1 MKNAFF
7 LFLTIVWSASLIS
20 CDEDITDTPAKPSE
34 NFDDVDAMPFKS
46 DSVDVLIAGA
56 VSSSEG
62 QWRACFWKNDSI
74 QLLEERPSIAND
86 VLVMNEEVIAAGKYD
101 GKPCLWRNGERTL
114 LDTQRYGEV
123 KAIGLMNGKLYLV
136 GELYETQTNFRA
148 FIWMEGKMTFL
159 NDYKGYASDIASS
172 GKDIHI
178 SGMDSEKPC
187 YWKNGLKIELSS
199 HFGQVYGIE
208 VIGNDVFVGGEYRPS
223 GGGHFLAGFG
233 KMGFSSHLQAIPAM
247 YGVSGLTMKRLS

>member
-199 HFGQVYGIE
+199 HFGHVYGIE